1 MYRTVRTLIRPVVNY
16 GAETWT
22 LTAAE
27 ENALRRF
34 ERKVLRK
41 IYRLLFNIVET

>member
-1 MYRTVRTLIRPVVNY
+1 MTY

-27 ENALRRF
+27 ENVLRRF

-41 IYRLLFNIVET
+41 ILRMDQWWIRGYGE